1 MAFDCSHGGGTAPG
15 YACCGRVRTSP
26 AGTVL
31 GRCDRSRSAL
41 MPGVRAQYSIDRQPV
56 PWPLRRRRASILDSS
71 SHDSTMN
78 PDPREDTN
86 TRRFSIGA
94 GGAGGEP

>member
-15 YACCGRVRTSP
+15 YACCGRVRRSP
-26 AGTVL
+26 SGAG
-31 GRCDRSRSAL
+31 GAA
-41 MPGVRAQYSIDRQPV
+41 RAQYSIDRRPV
-56 PWPLRRRRASILDSS
+56 PWPLRRRKASILDSS